1 MTSTGIVSDN
11 GTNLSLPPQTA
22 GHTAQVWEVLAPNCK
37 QSEAHLKL
45 KTKTVVIFGNLSLFV
60 VILSIPSS
68 GDIIF
73 REKNRSF
80 IW

>member
-1 MTSTGIVSDN
+1 MEQTSLFLHRHQPDTRVRFG
-11 GTNLSLPPQTA
+11 
-22 GHTAQVWEVLAPNCK
+22 EVLAPNCK
-37 QSEAHLKL
+37 QSEAHL
-45 KTKTVVIFGNLSLFV
+45 VMFGNLSLF

-80 IW
+80 ILQKSN